1 MNLLDNDVYYPY
13 AMINILCG
21 GKRMDNFKTIYKIL
35 KYLEQ
40 AMDYDE
46 PDLDRISAT
55 ALGISEQR
63 WVAIME
69 MLAKEKY
76 IDGIAVKR
84 SADGNVS
91 VSVPHPRI
99 TLRGLEYL
107 QDNSAMQ
114 KAARIAKGIAEIVT

>member
-1 MNLLDNDVYYPY
+1 
-13 AMINILCG
+13 MITNTTTEREHLVAPLAG
-21 GKRMDNFKTIYKIL
+21 SVDRNKVIYKVL

-46 PDLDRISAT
+46 PDLDRISAA

-69 MLAKEKY
+69 MLAREKY
-76 IDGIAVKR
+76 IDGMTVKR
-84 SADGNVS
+84 STDGS
-91 VSVPHPRI
+91 VSISIPHPRI

-107 QDNSAMQ
+107 QENSAMQ
-114 KAARIAKGIAEIVT
+114 KVARLAKGIDEIVT

>member
-1 MNLLDNDVYYPY
+1 
-13 AMINILCG
+13 
-21 GKRMDNFKTIYKIL
+21 MDNFKTIYKIL

-40 AMDYDE
+40 SMDYDE
-46 PDLDRISAT
+46 PDLDRISAD

-63 WVAIME
+63 WAAIME

>member
-1 MNLLDNDVYYPY
+1 
-13 AMINILCG
+13 
-21 GKRMDNFKTIYKIL
+21 MDNFKTIYKIL

-46 PDLDRISAT
+46 PDLDRISAD

-63 WVAIME
+63 WAAIME

-76 IDGIAVKR
+76 IDGIALKT
-84 SADGNVS
+84 SADGDVS
-91 VSVPHPRI
+91 VSVPPPRI

>member
-1 MNLLDNDVYYPY
+1 
-13 AMINILCG
+13 
-21 GKRMDNFKTIYKIL
+21 MDNFRVIYKIL

-55 ALGISEQR
+55 TLGISEQR

-69 MLAKEKY
+69 MLAREGY
-76 IDGIAVKR
+76 IDGMTVER
-84 SADGNVS
+84 STDGNVTIS
-91 VSVPHPRI
+91 NPHPRI

-107 QDNSAMQ
+107 QENSAMQ
-114 KAARIAKGIAEIVT
+114 KAARLAKGIAEIVT

>member
-1 MNLLDNDVYYPY
+1 
-13 AMINILCG
+13 MITNTTTEREHLVAPLAG
-21 GKRMDNFKTIYKIL
+21 SVDRNKVIYKVL

-46 PDLDRISAT
+46 PDLDRISAA

-69 MLAKEKY
+69 MLVREGY
-76 IDGIAVKR
+76 IDGMTVKR
-84 SADGNVS
+84 STDGNVTIS
-91 VSVPHPRI
+91 NPHPRI

-107 QDNSAMQ
+107 QENSAMQ
-114 KAARIAKGIAEIVT
+114 KAARLAKGIDEIVT